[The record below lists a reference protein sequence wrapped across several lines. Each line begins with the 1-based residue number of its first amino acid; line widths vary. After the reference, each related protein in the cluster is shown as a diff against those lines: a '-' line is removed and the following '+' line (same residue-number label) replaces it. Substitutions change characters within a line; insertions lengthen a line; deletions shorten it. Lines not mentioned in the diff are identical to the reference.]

1 MKIETVIEFLDELY
15 WLRLE
20 LLALPNK
27 KKAIKMRREEIA
39 ITYKIERMVIAR
51 FETELRDELATE
63 MNMLRT
69 LSLGERVTYLFDGPR
84 SVAAIMLVQHLH
96 KHQN

>member
-20 LLALPNK
+20 LLTSPKEK
-27 KKAIKMRREEIA
+27 KTIKQRKEEIA

-51 FETELRDELATE
+51 FEAKLRSKLA
-63 MNMLRT
+63 NKVSMLRT

-84 SVAAIMLVQHLH
+84 SVAAIMLVQYVL